1 MAMDPGIND
10 KVAVVTGG
18 TSGIG
23 LETVRLFLACGAR
36 VAFCGRDE
44 RKLQLAAERLALDYP
59 PSRYLA
65 VPCDVLSEPQVQRF
79 AEEVE
84 SAFGGVDM
92 LVNNAGRGR
101 QSTFADTTDDDWRE
115 ELELK
120 FFSVI
125 RPTRAFLPALKR
137 SPCASIVCVNSLLA
151 VQPEPHMVATSAARA
166 GVLNLARSLATE
178 FAPFGIRVNSIL
190 LGTVNSGQWEA
201 RYRKQAP
208 AGVSF
213 EDWLGQ
219 LAAEKRIPLGRF
231 GAAIEPA
238 RAIVYLA
245 SPLSSYTTGA
255 SLDVSGGMARHI

>member
-1 MAMDPGIND
+1 
-10 KVAVVTGG
+10 
-18 TSGIG
+18 
-23 LETVRLFLACGAR
+23 
-36 VAFCGRDE
+36 
-44 RKLQLAAERLALDYP
+44 
-59 PSRYLA
+59 
-65 VPCDVLSEPQVQRF
+65 
-79 AEEVE
+79 
-84 SAFGGVDM
+84 
-92 LVNNAGRGR
+92 
-101 QSTFADTTDDDWRE
+101 
-115 ELELK
+115 
-120 FFSVI
+120 
-125 RPTRAFLPALKR
+125 
-137 SPCASIVCVNSLLA
+137 
-151 VQPEPHMVATSAARA
+151 MVATSAARA